1 MRHNHKNHIGNPCRF
16 VDIFDVLPNWKNRNP
31 HRSPKSEKPGCFWQ
45 KTENQMLKKGKT
57 GNHNGQQNRKTEVFL
72 LQKPKNRPRKWPK
85 PKNRKSQRPP
95 PPEPHTNLDQTLAQI
110 SPPWPWVIL
119 YQFVFT
125 MLGSLLKSI
134 HIFGMECQTRLLEQE
149 EPISRLP
156 VENYVVFVV
165 VGYWARWPDTGQHRN
180 FAKILI
186 SQWMNVKKQAF
197 FRHIIDYKDFPLA
210 QFQNSWD

>member
-1 MRHNHKNHIGNPCRF
+1 MWYWNNCLLKINISNHFIGKRPNKL
-16 VDIFDVLPNWKNRNP
+16 VFDSFFF
-31 HRSPKSEKPGCFWQ
+31 HHFSPQ
-45 KTENQMLKKGKT
+45 
-57 GNHNGQQNRKTEVFL
+57 
-72 LQKPKNRPRKWPK
+72 
-85 PKNRKSQRPP
+85 
-95 PPEPHTNLDQTLAQI
+95 PHTNLDQTLAQI

-134 HIFGMECQTRLLEQE
+134 HIFGMKCQTRLLEQE

-180 FAKILI
+180 SAKILI
-186 SQWMNVKKQAF
+186 SRWMNVKKQAF
-197 FRHIIDYKDFPLA
+197 FRHIIDYKDFLLA
-210 QFQNSWD
+210 QFQNSCD